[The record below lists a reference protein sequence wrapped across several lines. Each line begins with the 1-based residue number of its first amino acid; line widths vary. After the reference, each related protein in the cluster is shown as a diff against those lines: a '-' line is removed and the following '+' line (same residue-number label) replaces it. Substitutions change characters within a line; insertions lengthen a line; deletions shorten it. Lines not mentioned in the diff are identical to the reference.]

1 MLGTA
6 GDIDAA
12 QAIFRDVDLSRREGE
27 GKLPIDR
34 MPEPLRRAAR
44 EWLDEKSSAT
54 SRATYSAGFLA
65 MSVWLCGR
73 LGRSDLLLF
82 SALTPELLEEYDEAL
97 VRSGVSYALRLRN
110 FDATKSFATWLSR
123 KISTTNINPFII
135 FRPRRAPKGAK
146 VVEEATRDYV
156 EILSRI
162 PPHIRVDLEAWGST
176 VSRAKTRTVYLTDCM
191 HMLEAIM
198 RRTGQGY
205 SDRIFSSVD
214 AALIESISSELSAT
228 CANTSIERRWA
239 ALRSFVKYLA
249 SESPTLNFGDVL
261 TAKVSV
267 QRVRQATRIANLD
280 DMLDAIEVAIA
291 TGFYDEGWVVHRDR
305 AVLRLIVDCGAK
317 ASEISLLDL
326 DHIDDAKRHG
336 NALLI
341 PGRTYRN
348 QLSDETLDAIDR
360 YLSATPRP
368 MFGEPA
374 LFITSKDR
382 RLQPTIAQR
391 QLRHLADVSGL
402 DDATTFL
409 GLVADHMVR
418 EFRKGIPETVIA
430 RRLDLNVAYVAQTL
444 ERAGCFEKWGI
455 VSEPAQAPTDT
466 AP

>member
-27 GKLPIDR
+27 GKLPIDK

-65 MSVWLCGR
+65 VSVWLCGR

-82 SALTPELLEEYDEAL
+82 SALTPELIEEYDEIL

-110 FDATKSFATWLSR
+110 LDATKSFATWLSR

-162 PPHIRVDLEAWGST
+162 PPHIRVDLQAGGRPYRGRKRVPYS
-176 VSRAKTRTVYLTDCM
+176 SRIACTCWKRSCA
-191 HMLEAIM
+191 EQG
-198 RRTGQGY
+198 RGY
-205 SDRIFSSVD
+205 SDRIFASVD

-228 CANTSIERRWA
+228 CANMSIERRWA

-249 SESPTLNFGDVL
+249 SQSPTLNFGDML
-261 TAKVSV
+261 TAKIRV
-267 QRVRQATRIANLD
+267 QRVRQATRVANLD

-291 TGFYDEGWVVHRDR
+291 TGFYKEGWVVDRDR
-305 AVLRLIVDCGAK
+305 AILRLIVDCGAK
-317 ASEISLLDL
+317 ASEITLLDL
-326 DHIDDAKRHG
+326 DHVVDAKRHR
-336 NALLI
+336 NAILI

-348 QLSDETLDAIDR
+348 QLPDETMAAVDK

-368 MFGEPA
+368 MFSEPA
-374 LFITSKDR
+374 LFITSHYR

-391 QLRHLADVSGL
+391 HLRHLADVSGL
-402 DDATTFL
+402 DEATTFL
-409 GLVADHMVR
+409 GLVADHMIR

-430 RRLDLNVAYVAQTL
+430 RRLDLNVAYVAETL
-444 ERAGCFEKWGI
+444 QRAGCFEKWGI
-455 VSEPAQAPTDT
+455 TSEPAQAPADS
-466 AP
+466 